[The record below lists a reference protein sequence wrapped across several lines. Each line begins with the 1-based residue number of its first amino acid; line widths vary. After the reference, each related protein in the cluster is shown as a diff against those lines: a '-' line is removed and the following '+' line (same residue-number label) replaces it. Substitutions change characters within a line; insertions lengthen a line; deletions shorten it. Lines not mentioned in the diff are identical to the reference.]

1 MAFNH
6 QSIGWMSIEW
16 QYVLIHKLIG
26 FWEVLV
32 TVSVFRTIS
41 DKSRDIMFP
50 WAIWCEYP
58 DAECFIDR
66 LFVKVRIEGIDFLAS
81 AQSEDGLLVPTAM
94 PSNTYSSFGIL
105 HIEGFCYYYALCICT
120 KLVQERFIGAPCSCQ
135 RSSPL
140 GTYSGERWHSNP
152 PQLIWSIS
160 LTISKCSLILI
171 HKDN

>member
-6 QSIGWMSIEW
+6 QSTGWMSIEW

-66 LFVKVRIEGIDFLAS
+66 LFVKVRIEGIDFFDLCTEWRWAS
-81 AQSEDGLLVPTAM
+81 GTNSYAKQHIFFIWNTTYWRFLLLLCFVHLYKTCTRKIHWCALQL
-94 PSNTYSSFGIL
+94 STEFSFRHL
-105 HIEGFCYYYALCICT
+105 FRRKMTL
-120 KLVQERFIGAPCSCQ
+120 
-135 RSSPL
+135 
-140 GTYSGERWHSNP
+140 
-152 PQLIWSIS
+152 
-160 LTISKCSLILI
+160 
-171 HKDN
+171 